1 MALENIDVL
10 RIDTKEDVNN
20 LRELKAEI
28 KELRSTLEGLEI
40 GSEEYEKVAD
50 RLYQKQ
56 QYLSDVMRETTRS
69 TEDAKGSYNAL
80 NKQLGELRKTY
91 RALGEEERNSDFGT
105 DILLQIQDLDKKL
118 KDSDAQMGQYFRNV
132 GNYTNSIVNAFK
144 QMGIS
149 ANTLT
154 APIASLDSS
163 LGVVINDVTKLIPI
177 IRTATASATTGLKG
191 IKAAIASTGI
201 GLLILAVGE
210 LAAHWEDVTGWIKKA
225 AGWTD
230 EAAKAEARHAKAMED
245 TASAAERITKELSDQ
260 ARIRASMGLSEW
272 ENLQETNKGLVEE
285 QNKLIE
291 KQGRLWET
299 YTLNKNSAL
308 EANRKMAANALEEHK
323 AIGKEVEK
331 LDNQIAENNLKITES
346 ANKAFHEAEQAAKG
360 EEAVLRENYENTK
373 KLLEQQGLDTTAL
386 TKKFNKELA
395 ALRKK
400 SGADALQAQK
410 KLNEEAKK
418 LADEASNEIMKE
430 MDKAFQIQKDA
441 WEARKTAKQKEIDEY
456 NKAKKVLE
464 EWNLSTEDLTANHNK
479 KMAALRA
486 EDAEKHKAT
495 ELSKL
500 EFEEQMRQERLKLEK
515 AQTPDEAEQSPWNY
529 DAIVEQNNAEFEA
542 FKALNEGKI
551 ALNKE
556 LMKSYEENSE
566 EYKALMRE
574 NDLLSAQVATAQA
587 ERDEK
592 NAKAYKNLM
601 KAREEATKNMISS
614 ASNLFKNLSAAM
626 GESTKMGKGF
636 AIASATID
644 TIAAAVSGFRA
655 GMNQWKDAGAMAWM
669 APVQGAINAAAALA
683 AGYAQ
688 VQKIMS
694 VDTSGNASS
703 GGGMATALAMPNIEG
718 LNSPIDYTRQV
729 TTQTEQEEMNR
740 DNRVYILESDI
751 QESNTRVRVREEETT
766 F

>member
-285 QNKLIE
+285 QNKLID
-291 KQGRLWET
+291 KQGKLWET
-299 YTLNKNSAL
+299 YTLNKDSAL
-308 EANRKMAANALEEHK
+308 EANRKIAANALEEHK
-323 AIGKEVEK
+323 AIGKEVDK
-331 LDNQIAENNLKITES
+331 LGAQIAENNLKITES
-346 ANKAFHEAEQAAKG
+346 ANKTFHEAEQAAKG

-410 KLNEEAKK
+410 KLNEEVKK
-418 LADEASNEIMKE
+418 LVEEAYNENLKELDDAFKIQKEAS
-430 MDKAFQIQKDA
+430 
-441 WEARKTAKQKEIDEY
+441 EARKTAKQKEIEEY
-456 NKAKKVLE
+456 EKAKKALE
-464 EWNLSTEDLTANHNK
+464 KWNLSTEELTANHNK

-515 AQTPDEAEQSPWNY
+515 AQTPDEEEQSPWNY

-601 KAREEATKNMISS
+601 KAREDATKNMISS

-688 VQKIMS
+688 VQKIMA